1 MNFSLSDDQR
11 LIRDSAADFLAEVA
25 SSAALRAVIAR
36 SEAGAGSGQDE
47 ALWARLGGELGW
59 CATAIPE
66 AFGGLGLGAVEL
78 VLLCEQIGRRLAASP
93 FFATVALAANALQRA
108 GSAAAQAR
116 WLPAIAAGE
125 LRATLALAGQP
136 VGLGTPGVTAR
147 RCDDG
152 GWRLDGRLAQ
162 VPDGD
167 SAGLILVLAA
177 LEGPGEGRARLA
189 LFALPGDAPGLTRRH
204 CPTWDVTRRV
214 AELGLDGVRLGEDA
228 RVDAGALDEVTLQAI
243 EAQAA
248 LLLAA
253 EQVGGAQQCLDLT
266 LAYAAERR
274 QFGQPIAAFQAVKH
288 RCAQMMV
295 ATESAR
301 SQVYGAAALADA
313 GAPTA
318 EALAPLRL
326 ECGAAKARAS
336 EAFCFCAQEA
346 IQLHGGVG
354 FTWEYDPQLYFKR
367 AQAGRHWLGTPD
379 QWHERIAA
387 ALLD

>member
-1 MNFSLSDDQR
+1 M
-11 LIRDSAADFLAEVA
+11 
-25 SSAALRAVIAR
+25 
-36 SEAGAGSGQDE
+36 
-47 ALWARLGGELGW
+47 
-59 CATAIPE
+59 
-66 AFGGLGLGAVEL
+66 EL
-78 VLLCEQIGRRLAASP
+78 VLLSEQIGRRLAASP

-116 WLPAIAAGE
+116 WLRAIAAGE
-125 LRATLALAGQP
+125 VRATLALAGQQ
-136 VGLGTPGVTAR
+136 VGLGAPGVTAR
-147 RCDDG
+147 RCEDG

-177 LEGPGEGRARLA
+177 LEVIDEPGEARA

-228 RVDAGALDEVTLQAI
+228 RVDAGTLDEATLQAI

-318 EALAPLRL
+318 EALAALRL

-367 AQAGRHWLGTPD
+367 ALAGRHWLGTPD